1 MSFLKILNSALDN
14 AAERPIFRTIYVAK
28 NHKSLAGHLRLIST
42 HALRCKCIYLPS
54 RSPKMLS
61 MTFISAIHWP
71 ESSGQSPQRCQCLE
85 VLPMA
90 LPPIFFLHF
99 SLNNSILSKK
109 IFGNTSKHW
118 QRCGLWPDDSGQY
131 SARNEK
137 IFWRQCHWQH
147 CQDRWFG
154 PLLAYAMLD

>member
-1 MSFLKILNSALDN
+1 MQIFSPFPWDLFFKVPYRKPGAALCN

-71 ESSGQSPQRCQCLE
+71 ESSRQSPQRCQCLE

-90 LPPIFFLHF
+90 LPPIFFCLELH
-99 SLNNSILSKK
+99 
-109 IFGNTSKHW
+109 
-118 QRCGLWPDDSGQY
+118 Y
-131 SARNEK
+131 SARNAK
-137 IFWRQCHWQH
+137 NFL
-147 CQDRWFG
+147 DAM
-154 PLLAYAMLD
+154 PLATPPSIGNVVDFDQMIRANHYHM

>member
-61 MTFISAIHWP
+61 MTLLFLQYIDGFVLHMYHHIMCIYIMHIVQFIYLAH
-71 ESSGQSPQRCQCLE
+71 SSEIR
-85 VLPMA
+85 
-90 LPPIFFLHF
+90 
-99 SLNNSILSKK
+99 
-109 IFGNTSKHW
+109 
-118 QRCGLWPDDSGQY
+118 GLRST
-131 SARNEK
+131 
-137 IFWRQCHWQH
+137 
-147 CQDRWFG
+147 
-154 PLLAYAMLD
+154 